1 MSDNIERNDIDNIEY
16 SQMPMMAMRG
26 IVVFPYMI
34 THFDVGREKSVKAL
48 EAAMASDQTIFLV
61 AQKDVE
67 IDLPVEED
75 LYKVGTIAK
84 IKQVVKLPGDS
95 VRILVEG
102 ICRAKIVNLVS
113 GEPYFIA
120 SVEEIKDEI
129 EDQIISDALLRQL
142 RATFEQ
148 YFSFNNKI
156 NSESM
161 MSIMAIDDISKIT
174 DVITSNISLRY
185 TDKQIILETSGVF
198 DRVTRLIAI
207 LKNEI
212 EIIRLEQNISEKVKS
227 QIDKNQREYYL
238 REQLKVISDELGDKE
253 GINGEIAEYNKK
265 IEKAQ
270 LTGDIKEKLTKELQ
284 RLLKQPLGSPDAAV
298 IRNYLDSVLEMP
310 WNISTKERFD
320 IKKAERILN
329 EEHYGLDKVKE
340 RVLEYLSVRK
350 LAKNVP
356 SPILCFV
363 GPPGVGKT
371 SIAKSI
377 AEALNRKYVRISLGG
392 VRDESDIRGH
402 RKTYI
407 GSMPG
412 RIMNAMK
419 LAKSSNPLM
428 LLDEIDKMGNDFRGD
443 PSAAMLEVLDA
454 EQNFAF
460 RDHYLEVPF
469 DLSNVL
475 FITTA
480 NTLDT
485 IPTALLDRMEV
496 INIGGYTT
504 EEKLNIAKKHIV
516 PKQMKQ
522 HGLKASQ
529 ILIEDD
535 AIVDIIE
542 YYTRE
547 AGVRN
552 MERTIAEVCRKCAKT
567 IVSSKQ
573 KSIIVTCENLNK
585 YLGKKKFLYDKIEKD
600 DEIGVVRG
608 LAWTSVGGDTLNVE
622 VNTMPGNGK
631 IELTGQ
637 LGDVMKE
644 SARTALSYV
653 RSRANMLGI
662 EPSFYQCVDLH
673 IHVPEGAVPKDGPS
687 AGITIAC
694 AIISALSGRSV
705 YSNVAM
711 TGEITLRG
719 RVLPIGGLKEKALAA
734 YRAGVKTVI
743 IPDENSR
750 DLDEIS
756 DTIKNEINFVPVKNI
771 DEVLE
776 LALSKNKK
784 RGFKLDMAPIGPI
797 IQAQPQLSN
806 EIGSIKQ

>member
-1 MSDNIERNDIDNIEY
+1 MLDNIEY
-16 SQMPMMAMRG
+16 KTQLPMMTMRG
-26 IVVFPYMI
+26 VVVFPYMI
-34 THFDVGREKSVKAL
+34 THFDVGREKSIKAL
-48 EAAMASDQTIFLV
+48 EAAMADEQTIFLV
-61 AQKDVE
+61 AQKDIDV
-67 IDLPVEED
+67 DLPYPDD
-75 LYKVGTIAK
+75 LYEIGTIAK

-102 ICRAKIVNLVS
+102 ICRARISEIVS
-113 GEPYFIA
+113 QEPYYICQT
-120 SVEEIKDEI
+120 EEIFDEQ
-129 EDQIISDALLRQL
+129 EDMVVCDALLRQL
-142 RATFEQ
+142 RETFQQ

-161 MSIMAIDDISKIT
+161 MSIIAIDDIAKIT
-174 DVITSNISLRY
+174 DVIASNISLKY
-185 TDKQIILETSGVF
+185 TDKQIILETTGIF

-227 QIDKNQREYYL
+227 QIDKGQREYYL
-238 REQLKVISDELGDKE
+238 REQLKVISDELGDKD
-253 GINGEIAEYNKK
+253 GVNAEISEYNKK
-265 IEKAQ
+265 IEKTQ
-270 LTGDIKEKLTKELQ
+270 LSGDIKEKLDKEIQ
-284 RLLKQPLGSPDAAV
+284 RLIKIPSGSPDGAV
-298 IRNYLDSVLEMP
+298 IRNYLDMVLELP

-320 IKKAERILN
+320 IKKAEKILN
-329 EEHYGLDKVKE
+329 EDHYGLDKVKE

-350 LAKNVP
+350 LAKNAP
-356 SPILCFV
+356 APILCFV

-371 SIAKSI
+371 SIAQSI
-377 AEALNRKYVRISLGG
+377 AKAINRNYVRISLGG
-392 VRDESDIRGH
+392 VRDEADIRGH

-412 RIMNAMK
+412 RIMNAIK
-419 LAKSSNPLM
+419 LSKSKNPLM

-443 PSAAMLEVLDA
+443 PSAAMLEVLDS

-469 DLSNVL
+469 DLSNVM

-485 IPTALLDRMEV
+485 IPSALLDRMEV
-496 INIGGYTT
+496 INIDGYTT
-504 EEKLNIAKKHIV
+504 EEKLNISKKYLI
-516 PKQMKQ
+516 PKLCKR
-522 HGLKASQ
+522 HGLKEAQ
-529 ILIEDD
+529 LYIEDD

-552 MERTIAEVCRKCAKT
+552 VERELAHLCRKSAKT
-567 IVSSKQ
+567 IVLDKKRS
-573 KSIIVTCENLNK
+573 VTITSDNLEK
-585 YLGKKKFLYDKIEKD
+585 FLGKKKFLFDKIDKD
-600 DEIGVVRG
+600 NEIGVVRG
-608 LAWTSVGGDTLNVE
+608 LAWTSVGGDTLLVE
-622 VNTMPGNGK
+622 VNTMPGTGK

-644 SARTALSYV
+644 SARTAVSYV
-653 RSRANMLGI
+653 RSRANALGI
-662 EPSFYQCVDLH
+662 DSDFYKTVDLH
-673 IHVPEGAVPKDGPS
+673 IHVSEGAVPKDGPS
-687 AGITIAC
+687 AGITMAC
-694 AIISALSGRSV
+694 ALVSALSGREA

-743 IPDENSR
+743 IPHENIR
-750 DLDEIS
+750 DLDEIP
-756 DTIKNEINFVPVKNI
+756 DTVKKEIKFMPVKNV

-776 LALSKNKK
+776 IALTKTKK
-784 RGFKLDMAPIGPI
+784 RGFKLNAAQANPNNI
-797 IQAQPQLSN
+797 IKTNTQDRT
-806 EIGSIKQ
+806 EYIKQ

>member
-1 MSDNIERNDIDNIEY
+1 MFDNIENIN
-16 SQMPMMAMRG
+16 QMPMMAMRG

-61 AQKDVE
+61 AQKDID
-67 IDLPVEED
+67 IDLPVAED
-75 LYKVGTIAK
+75 LYEVGTIAK

-102 ICRAKIVNLVS
+102 VCRAKIESVTS
-113 GEPYFIA
+113 QEPYFICDVA
-120 SVEEIKDEI
+120 KINEEAEDEI
-129 EDQIISDALLRQL
+129 VSNALLRQL
-142 RATFEQ
+142 RDVFEQ

-161 MSIMAIDDISKIT
+161 MSIIAIDDISKLV
-174 DVITSNISLRY
+174 DVIVSNVNLKY
-185 TDKQIILETSGVF
+185 TDKQIVLETSKIF

-212 EIIRLEQNISEKVKS
+212 EIIRLEQNISEKVKT
-227 QIDKNQREYYL
+227 QIDKSQREYYL

-253 GINGEIAEYNKK
+253 GINEEIKEYNKK
-265 IEKAQ
+265 IEELE
-270 LTGDIKEKLTKELQ
+270 LTGAVKEKISKEVS
-284 RLLKQPLGSPDAAV
+284 RLLKLPSGSPDGAV
-298 IRNYLDSVLEMP
+298 ARNYLDLVLELP
-310 WNISTKERFD
+310 WNISTKERID
-320 IKKAERILN
+320 IIKAEKILN
-329 EEHYGLDKVKE
+329 ADHYGLEKVKK
-340 RVLEYLSVRK
+340 RVLEYLAVRK
-350 LAKNVP
+350 LAKNAP
-356 SPILCFV
+356 SPILCFI

-377 AEALNRKYVRISLGG
+377 AESLNRNYVRISLGG
-392 VRDESDIRGH
+392 VRDEADIRGH

-412 RIMNAMK
+412 RIMNAIK
-419 LAKSSNPLM
+419 LAKSNNPLM

-469 DLSNVL
+469 DLSKVM
-475 FITTA
+475 FVTTA

-485 IPTALLDRMEV
+485 IPSALLDRMEV
-496 INIGGYTT
+496 INISGYTT
-504 EEKLNIAKKHIV
+504 EEKLNIAKKYII
-516 PKQMKQ
+516 PKQMKS
-522 HGLKASQ
+522 HGLKKSQ
-529 ILIEDD
+529 LSFNDD

-552 MERTIAEVCRKCAKT
+552 MEREIANLCRKAAKT
-567 IVSSKQ
+567 LVSSK
-573 KSIIVTCENLNK
+573 TLNVDITK
-585 YLGKKKFLYDKIEKD
+585 DSLEEYLGKKKFLFDKVEKD

-608 LAWTSVGGDTLNVE
+608 LAWTSVGGDTLSVE
-622 VNTMPGNGK
+622 VNTMPGTGK
-631 IELTGQ
+631 IELTGS

-644 SARTALSYV
+644 SAKAAITYV
-653 RSRANMLGI
+653 RSKADALGI
-662 EPSFYQCVDLH
+662 DPLFYQGVDIH

-694 AIISALSGRSV
+694 AVVSALSGRKAF
-705 YSNVAM
+705 SNVAM

-719 RVLPIGGLKEKALAA
+719 RVLPIGGLKEKSLAA
-734 YRAGVKTVI
+734 YRAGVKVVI
-743 IPDENSR
+743 IPDENRR

-756 DTIKNEINFVPVKNI
+756 DTVKNAIDFVPVKSM
-771 DEVLE
+771 DEVLAI
-776 LALSKNKK
+776 ALSKNKK
-784 RGFKLDMAPIGPI
+784 YGFKLEMAPKQLVIGNNVKTDNNI
-797 IQAQPQLSN
+797 ETIRQ
-806 EIGSIKQ
+806 

>member
-350 LAKNVP
+350 LAKNIP

-469 DLSNVL
+469 DLSKVL

-516 PKQMKQ
+516 PKQLKK
-522 HGLKASQ
+522 HGLKVSQ
-529 ILIEDD
+529 LLVEDD

>member
-1 MSDNIERNDIDNIEY
+1 MFDNIENIN
-16 SQMPMMAMRG
+16 QMPMMAMRG

-61 AQKDVE
+61 AQKDID
-67 IDLPVEED
+67 IDLPVAED
-75 LYKVGTIAK
+75 LYEVGTIAK

-102 ICRAKIVNLVS
+102 VCRAKIESVTS
-113 GEPYFIA
+113 QEPYFICDVA
-120 SVEEIKDEI
+120 KINEEAEDEI
-129 EDQIISDALLRQL
+129 VSNALLRQL
-142 RATFEQ
+142 RDVFEQ

-161 MSIMAIDDISKIT
+161 MSIIAIDDISKLV
-174 DVITSNISLRY
+174 DVIVSNINLKY
-185 TDKQIILETSGVF
+185 TDKQIILETSKIF

-212 EIIRLEQNISEKVKS
+212 EIIRLEQNISEKVKT
-227 QIDKNQREYYL
+227 QIDKSQREYYL

-253 GINGEIAEYNKK
+253 GINEEIKEYNKK
-265 IEKAQ
+265 IEELE
-270 LTGDIKEKLTKELQ
+270 LTGAVKEKISKEVS
-284 RLLKQPLGSPDAAV
+284 RLLKLPSGSPDGAV
-298 IRNYLDSVLEMP
+298 ARNYLDLVLELP
-310 WNISTKERFD
+310 WNISTKERID
-320 IKKAERILN
+320 IIKAEKILN
-329 EEHYGLDKVKE
+329 ADHYGLEKVKK
-340 RVLEYLSVRK
+340 RVLEYLAVRK
-350 LAKNVP
+350 LAKNAP
-356 SPILCFV
+356 SPILCFI

-377 AEALNRKYVRISLGG
+377 AESLNRNYVRISLGG
-392 VRDESDIRGH
+392 VRDEADIRGH

-412 RIMNAMK
+412 RIMNAIK
-419 LAKSSNPLM
+419 LAKSNNPLM

-469 DLSNVL
+469 DLSKVM
-475 FITTA
+475 FVTTA

-485 IPTALLDRMEV
+485 IPSALLDRMEV
-496 INIGGYTT
+496 INISGYTT
-504 EEKLNIAKKHIV
+504 EEKLNIAKKYII
-516 PKQMKQ
+516 PKQMKS
-522 HGLKASQ
+522 HGLKKSQ
-529 ILIEDD
+529 LSFNDD

-552 MERTIAEVCRKCAKT
+552 MEREIANLCRKAAKT
-567 IVSSKQ
+567 LVSSK
-573 KSIIVTCENLNK
+573 TLNVDITK
-585 YLGKKKFLYDKIEKD
+585 DSLEEYLGKKKFLFDKVEKD

-608 LAWTSVGGDTLNVE
+608 LAWTSVGGDTLSVE
-622 VNTMPGNGK
+622 VNTMPGTGK
-631 IELTGQ
+631 IELTGS

-644 SARTALSYV
+644 SAKAAITYV
-653 RSRANMLGI
+653 RSKADALGI
-662 EPSFYQCVDLH
+662 DPLFYQGVDIH

-694 AIISALSGRSV
+694 AVVSALSGRKAF
-705 YSNVAM
+705 SNVAM

-719 RVLPIGGLKEKALAA
+719 RVLPIGGLKEKSLAA
-734 YRAGVKTVI
+734 YRAGVKVVI
-743 IPDENSR
+743 IPDENRR

-756 DTIKNEINFVPVKNI
+756 DTVKNAIDFVPVKSM
-771 DEVLE
+771 DEVLAI
-776 LALSKNKK
+776 ALSKNKK
-784 RGFKLDMAPIGPI
+784 YGFKLEMAPKQLVIGNNVKTDNNI
-797 IQAQPQLSN
+797 ETIRQ
-806 EIGSIKQ
+806 

>member
-1 MSDNIERNDIDNIEY
+1 MFDNIENIN
-16 SQMPMMAMRG
+16 QMPMMAMRG

-61 AQKDVE
+61 AQKDID
-67 IDLPVEED
+67 IDLPVAED
-75 LYKVGTIAK
+75 LYEVGTIAK

-102 ICRAKIVNLVS
+102 VCRAKIESVTS
-113 GEPYFIA
+113 QEPYFICDVA
-120 SVEEIKDEI
+120 KINEEAEDEI
-129 EDQIISDALLRQL
+129 VSNALLRQL
-142 RATFEQ
+142 RDVFEQ

-161 MSIMAIDDISKIT
+161 MSIIAIDDISKLV
-174 DVITSNISLRY
+174 DVIVSNVNLKY
-185 TDKQIILETSGVF
+185 TDKQIILETSKIF

-212 EIIRLEQNISEKVKS
+212 EIIRLEQNISEKVKT
-227 QIDKNQREYYL
+227 QIDKSQREYYL

-253 GINGEIAEYNKK
+253 GINEEIKEYNKK
-265 IEKAQ
+265 IEELE
-270 LTGDIKEKLTKELQ
+270 LTGAVKEKISKEVS
-284 RLLKQPLGSPDAAV
+284 RLLKLPSGSPDGAV
-298 IRNYLDSVLEMP
+298 ARNYLDLVLELP
-310 WNISTKERFD
+310 WNISTKERID
-320 IKKAERILN
+320 IIKAEKILN
-329 EEHYGLDKVKE
+329 ADHYGLEKVKK
-340 RVLEYLSVRK
+340 RVLEYLAVRK
-350 LAKNVP
+350 LAKNAP
-356 SPILCFV
+356 SPILCFI

-377 AEALNRKYVRISLGG
+377 AESLNRNYVRISLGG
-392 VRDESDIRGH
+392 VRDEADIRGH

-412 RIMNAMK
+412 RIMNAIK
-419 LAKSSNPLM
+419 LAKSNNPLM

-469 DLSNVL
+469 DLSKVM
-475 FITTA
+475 FVTTA

-485 IPTALLDRMEV
+485 IPSALLDRMEV
-496 INIGGYTT
+496 INISGYTT
-504 EEKLNIAKKHIV
+504 EEKLNIAKKYII
-516 PKQMKQ
+516 PKQMKS
-522 HGLKASQ
+522 HGLKKSQ
-529 ILIEDD
+529 LSFNDD

-552 MERTIAEVCRKCAKT
+552 MEREIANLCRKAAKT
-567 IVSSKQ
+567 LVSSK
-573 KSIIVTCENLNK
+573 TLNVDITK
-585 YLGKKKFLYDKIEKD
+585 DSLEEYLGKKKFLFDKVEKD

-608 LAWTSVGGDTLNVE
+608 LAWTSVGGDTLSVE
-622 VNTMPGNGK
+622 VNTMPGTGK
-631 IELTGQ
+631 IELTGS

-644 SARTALSYV
+644 SAKAAITYV
-653 RSRANMLGI
+653 RSKADALGI
-662 EPSFYQCVDLH
+662 DPLFYQGVDIH

-694 AIISALSGRSV
+694 AVVSALSGRKAF
-705 YSNVAM
+705 SNVAM

-719 RVLPIGGLKEKALAA
+719 RVLPIGGLKEKSLAA
-734 YRAGVKTVI
+734 YRAGVKVVI
-743 IPDENSR
+743 IPDENRR

-756 DTIKNEINFVPVKNI
+756 DTVKNAIDFVPVKSM
-771 DEVLE
+771 DEVLAI
-776 LALSKNKK
+776 ALSKNKK
-784 RGFKLDMAPIGPI
+784 YGFKLEMAPKQLVIGNNVKTDNNI
-797 IQAQPQLSN
+797 ETIRQ
-806 EIGSIKQ
+806 